1 MEAKHVTPDEFKA
14 QPFEPGSRSRYL
26 VYVGELSTGSPLEI
40 PVEVIAGKRKGPTVF
55 VGAGQHGE
63 EPAGMVA
70 VSSVMRRLAPEDVK
84 GTVIAVPLQNPPA
97 WAFRSRHFPLDAP
110 NVGDVA
116 GMQSGDPGG
125 VMSSRV
131 VSALTDAIATRAQYA
146 LDVHATHLDS
156 VNYPRAMVTITGA
169 EPEDVQA
176 QRLELGRAVGFEVIH
191 LWKRAGHGGVDAIL
205 NRKGIPTIAIE
216 AGEGWRALEPFPSMM
231 ARAIVNFLRHTGALD
246 GTPEMPEMQVEVTTR
261 RDVPPEGEAGRL
273 RRAGPG
279 GGGGSQHVRRRHRGA
294 PLPLQ
299 RDHHP
304 LFAAA
309 DRGDRRPRVQRVPDG
324 SPGVGQ
330 AHPAGSRAADR
341 GSRGQPTG
349 AGGACRGIAASDR
362 PDGAPAG
369 ARPGCCT
376 T

>member
-1 MEAKHVTPDEFKA
+1 
-14 QPFEPGSRSRYL
+14 
-26 VYVGELSTGSPLEI
+26 
-40 PVEVIAGKRKGPTVF
+40 
-55 VGAGQHGE
+55 
-63 EPAGMVA
+63 MVA

-261 RDVPPEGEAGRL
+261 HEVTANRGGMSHLRVKPGDYVEQGQVVAEVHNMFGDVIEEL
-273 RRAGPG
+273 RSPFNGIIIRCSLLPTVAT
-279 GGGGSQHVRRRHRGA
+279 GA
-294 PLPLQ
+294 RVCNVYQ
-299 RDHHP
+299 T
-304 LFAAA
+304 
-309 DRGDRRPRVQRVPDG
+309 DRREWARRTPPALEQQIVV
-324 SPGVGQ
+324 PGVSRQ
-330 AHPAGSRAADR
+330 AQAVRAA
-341 GSRGQPTG
+341 G
-349 AGGACRGIAASDR
+349 
-362 PDGAPAG
+362 
-369 ARPGCCT
+369 
-376 T
+376 